1 MGAGWKSFIYSCLL
15 SINATSTAFPTSATS
30 NGTINDNSTGT
41 SNSTSGGSNVTL
53 EVQFDLFNSTGS
65 ISLGDSAD
73 DELVNLT
80 VTPSFT
86 KLSVRMRG
94 QWPWQSAESRLLLR
108 MAIDPAFTRAL
119 LTHTSSGTTASPATN
134 SSSPSKA
141 RETTWRLEGQK
152 PANGLKRSLT
162 TLVRLV
168 NVVEMDSE
176 WHVGDEWITYAFEPN
191 NESSALVLSFGRQFN
206 ESLSYDPD
214 ISVLLGRSRDGGD
227 GENKTG
233 LIVGVVVAVF
243 VALLLVAVIMVTVIV
258 LHRYR
263 RTMVA
268 QFYQRRRK
276 AVNFHYYDET

>member
-1 MGAGWKSFIYSCLL
+1 MGAGWQSFIYSCLL

-108 MAIDPAFTRAL
+108 MAIDPAFTSAQLIHIRPN
-119 LTHTSSGTTASPATN
+119 TTAAN
-134 SSSPSKA
+134 SSSSPVAS
-141 RETTWRLEGQK
+141 ETTWRLEGQK

-168 NVVEMDSE
+168 NVVEMDGE